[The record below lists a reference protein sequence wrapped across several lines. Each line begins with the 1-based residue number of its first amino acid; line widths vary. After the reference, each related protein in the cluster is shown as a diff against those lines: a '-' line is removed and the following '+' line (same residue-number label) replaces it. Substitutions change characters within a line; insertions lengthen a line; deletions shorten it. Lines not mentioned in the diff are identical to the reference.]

1 MSGPD
6 VRPAEDPGR
15 RSAGSDATRFASR
28 RTAPRS
34 RKRLLLRSAVAVCV
48 VAALAGGAIW
58 LSTSDMFRVVRVE
71 SGSYRF
77 TDEEELQAVLSGFL
91 GRNLWTLSND
101 EVAAALADL
110 PWVRDVRVRRRL
122 PALLVVD
129 FREWR
134 PLLEV
139 AGEGNE
145 AGAGAR
151 VLVADG
157 RVLPFPAHLVL
168 AGLPVLTG
176 VACEIDTTG
185 ATVLAAPQA
194 ESLLALL
201 EAVEESGLES
211 VCPVDFVV
219 ARPEG
224 FAIVLQGDLGR
235 LLVGREEFRERL
247 DRYMEAHEHL
257 ESGLIVDLRFR
268 DRVTCR
274 RPED

>member
-1 MSGPD
+1 MN
-6 VRPAEDPGR
+6 
-15 RSAGSDATRFASR
+15 AGKS
-28 RTAPRS
+28 TA
-34 RKRLLLRSAVAVCV
+34 L
-48 VAALAGGAIW
+48 
-58 LSTSDMFRVVRVE
+58 
-71 SGSYRF
+71 
-77 TDEEELQAVLSGFL
+77 LQAAFNYEERGQHVL
-91 GRNLWTLSND
+91 
-101 EVAAALADL
+101 LAK
-110 PWVRDVRVRRRL
+110 P
-122 PALLVVD
+122 
-129 FREWR
+129 
-134 PLLEV
+134 
-139 AGEGNE
+139 
-145 AGAGAR
+145 
-151 VLVADG
+151 
-157 RVLPFPAHLVL
+157 
-168 AGLPVLTG
+168 
-176 VACEIDTTG
+176 EIDTTG